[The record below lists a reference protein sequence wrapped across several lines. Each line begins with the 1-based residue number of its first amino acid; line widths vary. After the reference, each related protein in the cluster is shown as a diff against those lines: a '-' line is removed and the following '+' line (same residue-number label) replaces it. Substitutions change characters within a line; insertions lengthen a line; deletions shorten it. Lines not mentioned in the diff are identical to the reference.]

1 MKDIKYWE
9 RRVRSNTQ
17 PLAAGDLKLL
27 LGSVFT
33 ELEQQRTELE
43 RLNEE
48 IQSMGSKRSR
58 SSSKKL
64 EARSDS
70 DVDSSGDA

>member
-1 MKDIKYWE
+1 MYDAKYWQ
-9 RRVRSNTQ
+9 RRVSANTQ

-27 LGSVFT
+27 LGSIFT
-33 ELEQQRTELE
+33 ELDKINEQ
-43 RLNEE
+43 

-64 EARSDS
+64 EAGSDAQ
-70 DVDSSGDA
+70 DDSSGDA

>member
-27 LGSVFT
+27 LGSVF
-33 ELEQQRTELE
+33 TELE

>member
-1 MKDIKYWE
+1 MYDAEYWQ
-9 RRVRSNTQ
+9 RRVSANTQ

-27 LGSVFT
+27 LGSIFT
-33 ELEQQRTELE
+33 ELDKINEQ
-43 RLNEE
+43 

-64 EARSDS
+64 EAGSDTQ
-70 DVDSSGDA
+70 DDCSGDA

>member
-1 MKDIKYWE
+1 MYDAKYWQ
-9 RRVRSNTQ
+9 RRVSANTQ

-27 LGSVFT
+27 LGSIFT
-33 ELEQQRTELE
+33 ELDKINEQ
-43 RLNEE
+43 

-64 EARSDS
+64 EAGSDAQG
-70 DVDSSGDA
+70 DCSGDA